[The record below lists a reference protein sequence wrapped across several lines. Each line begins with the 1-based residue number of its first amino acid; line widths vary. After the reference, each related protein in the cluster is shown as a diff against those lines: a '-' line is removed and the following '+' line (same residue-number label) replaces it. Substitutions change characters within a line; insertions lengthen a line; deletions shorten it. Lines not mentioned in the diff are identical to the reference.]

1 MITDNFRT
9 LARMHGLTP
18 GAVRHI
24 AKDLGLA
31 VNYSPARHT
40 WYLDEP
46 GRIVRMFNEHLATLA
61 A

>member
-24 AKDLGLA
+24 AKDLGLCCS
-31 VNYSPARHT
+31 YSSRRRT

-46 GRIVRMFNEHLATLA
+46 ARIVRLFNAHLATLA
-61 A
+61 D